1 MAAEVLVGFCIVPAC
16 WTPLALGSMPGRELV
31 SEMASDLLPGV
42 TEAAEFIDGRA
53 KGLSC
58 RLSIRLPE
66 PESFDWQPANV
77 RPASIMLTEPKA
89 FVIPMTSFPSPA

>member
-1 MAAEVLVGFCIVPAC
+1 
-16 WTPLALGSMPGRELV
+16 MPGRELV
-31 SEMASDLLPGV
+31 SEIASDLLPGV

-89 FVIPMTSFPSPA
+89 FVIPMASSLPRKLIFPNGVTIKPRNPIPRR